1 MDPFMYICDRWHN
14 IFGISGRNLQSLHVY
29 VTGTV
34 CGSSSTKYTSSSNQ
48 MFVKFV
54 SNDDRKTARG
64 FLAQYDA
71 VGTGI
76 LNIGKLC

>member
-1 MDPFMYICDRWHN
+1 
-14 IFGISGRNLQSLHVY
+14 
-29 VTGTV
+29 
-34 CGSSSTKYTSSSNQ
+34 

-76 LNIGKLC
+76 LNIGELC